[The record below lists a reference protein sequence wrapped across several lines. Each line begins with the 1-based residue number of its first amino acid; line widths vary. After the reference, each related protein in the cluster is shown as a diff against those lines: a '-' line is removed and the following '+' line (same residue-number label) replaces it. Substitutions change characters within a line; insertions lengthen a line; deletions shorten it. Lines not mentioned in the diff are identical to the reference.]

1 MRKNKKMQKRKINTL
16 PYHLMLLPGTVCL
29 FIFSIVPMMGIIIA
43 FQDFVP
49 TMGIRGSEWVGF
61 DNFKYMF
68 QLPDTILTVSYT
80 HLDVYKRQEWM
91 YLWKWA
97 PKEKTNPP
105 SMKAISI

>member
-29 FIFSIVPMMGIIIA
+29 FIFSIVDFMLIIIA

-61 DNFKYMF
+61 DNSSICF
-68 QLPDTILTVSYT
+68 SYQT
-80 HLDVYKRQEWM
+80 LY
-91 YLWKWA
+91 
-97 PKEKTNPP
+97 
-105 SMKAISI
+105 